1 MCVDVCVAGGG
12 TLVVHEVQRKL
23 SGTSSVYTCN
33 QNHFNLQINNLSINA
48 QPRRHLLPELKP
60 VLGSSPHM
68 DTEGN
73 EEAEGGDEEGEELE
87 DGEEGEVSMGVG
99 PLE

>member
-1 MCVDVCVAGGG
+1 
-12 TLVVHEVQRKL
+12 
-23 SGTSSVYTCN
+23 
-33 QNHFNLQINNLSINA
+33 
-48 QPRRHLLPELKP
+48 
-60 VLGSSPHM
+60 M